1 MSLLTGDISVY
12 EKVVRCLRD
21 PRWWGVLQSLM
32 GVGVM
37 AMNHDYELQLFQRR
51 VTVETFVVHPQNS

>member
-1 MSLLTGDISVY
+1 MSEGS
-12 EKVVRCLRD
+12 KVV
-21 PRWWGVLQSLM
+21 GVLQSLM

-37 AMNHDYELQLFQRR
+37 AMNRDNELQLFQRR